1 MISFQP
7 QFLLVCQSLGSI
19 NVNLGIYLFCFVYVL
34 SSSLVSFLVNW
45 QWSLDLFT
53 TLQTWAFKILMVS
66 SAVSQEFP
74 FRISAKI
81 IICSLRLFHLQRYQH
96 SVLESVWGEISSV
109 TCGYNSDI
117 YQSQLNVI
125 SHSLRW
131 RRYGNN
137 LHFAIKIIS
146 FSFTI
151 FGRKKPSHFTDYLWE
166 KGLRT
171 VL

>member
-96 SVLESVWGEISSV
+96 SVLESVWGEISPV
-109 TCGYNSDI
+109 TLWLEFRHLSIAVKCYLTFSEMEEIWNQFTFCNKN
-117 YQSQLNVI
+117 YFFL
-125 SHSLRW
+125 
-131 RRYGNN
+131 
-137 LHFAIKIIS
+137 LHYIWK
-146 FSFTI
+146 
-151 FGRKKPSHFTDYLWE
+151 KKPSHFTDYLWE